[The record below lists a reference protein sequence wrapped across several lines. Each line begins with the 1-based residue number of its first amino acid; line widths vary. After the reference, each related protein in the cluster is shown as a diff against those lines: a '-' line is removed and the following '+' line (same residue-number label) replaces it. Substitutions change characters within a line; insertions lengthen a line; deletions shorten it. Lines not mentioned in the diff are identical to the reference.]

1 MKEISDKELNQLT
14 DIIYLFHLE
23 KNQKQLTR
31 FLNRLKALNKKYDT
45 NGLRRNVTI
54 LVDLLN
60 IEAPDSEELQF
71 LKTILTAN
79 CDVVRIGN
87 KVMGFYAPPD
97 KQIVPLPIPLHVI
110 SLSPY
115 RILKVQFPGFKKE
128 EIIHWQ
134 NLGFYEAVALPYEHR
149 KIFGISV
156 LVVKQLLSS
165 NSEAKKHGFSP
176 AVLIIT
182 PKTSYLWRLV
192 ENSIGEEKPIY
203 TNPISH
209 WEKWQ

>member
-1 MKEISDKELNQLT
+1 MKEISDKELNKLT

-31 FLNRLKALNKKYDT
+31 CLNRLKALNNKYDT
-45 NGLRRNVTI
+45 NGLRRKVSI

-60 IEAPDSEELQF
+60 IEYPDSEELQF
-71 LKTILTAN
+71 LRNILTAN
-79 CDVVRIGN
+79 CDVICRRN
-87 KVMGFYAPPD
+87 KVMGFYAPPAQ
-97 KQIVPLPIPLHVI
+97 QIVALPIPIHVI
-110 SLSPY
+110 KPFNSTY

-149 KIFGISV
+149 EIFGISV

-165 NSEAKKHGFSP
+165 NSEAKEHGFCP
-176 AVLIIT
+176 PILIIT
-182 PKTSYLWRLV
+182 PKTFYLWQLV
-192 ENSIGEEKPIY
+192 ENSIKKEKPSPGLI
-203 TNPISH
+203 
-209 WEKWQ
+209 